1 MLILH
6 VISTESN
13 GEGKRWLILGI
24 GQSGTGKSGIGKS
37 GIGKSGIGKSGI
49 SFLGR
54 ENIDNLSSNTTRL
67 K

>member
-24 GQSGTGKSGIGKS
+24 GQSG
-37 GIGKSGIGKSGI
+37 IGKSGI

-54 ENIDNLSSNTTRL
+54 ENIDNLSS
-67 K
+67 